1 MTAART
7 GGGGEQPAPMGWG
20 AHDRHG
26 PRGLASMDL
35 GAIAWWRWSRGKERS
50 GGEEREQLGY
60 RDPSFIPCEH
70 DRNRQ
75 IVDGWLGIIGP
86 DRASQIEPIT
96 TSDYFFLF
104 SFEISL

>member
-50 GGEEREQLGY
+50 GGPGVAKRRG
-60 RDPSFIPCEH
+60 S
-70 DRNRQ
+70 
-75 IVDGWLGIIGP
+75 
-86 DRASQIEPIT
+86 S
-96 TSDYFFLF
+96 
-104 SFEISL
+104 